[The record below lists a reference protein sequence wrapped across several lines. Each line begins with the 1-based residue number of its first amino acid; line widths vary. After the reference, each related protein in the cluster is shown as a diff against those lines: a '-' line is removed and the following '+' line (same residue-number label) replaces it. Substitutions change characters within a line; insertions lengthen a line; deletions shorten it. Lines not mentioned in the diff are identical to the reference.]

1 MILFK
6 QHQLCINDLRKEM
19 RKKQAEIDK
28 KKKSCRIVI
37 VDDDINNPNYL
48 LKDSIL
54 FLKNTL
60 MMDVRTLTDFNSF
73 SEAKQ
78 FDIIICD
85 VDGVGKSL
93 GLPDGIDVVKRL
105 KESYKDKLYAVM
117 SQEVFCMRKLNIE
130 KDISTWDKG
139 EMTNA
144 FRDGTKGTLDQKI
157 MELVNKYA
165 DPAARWEVIRSG
177 MLKNGLSIH
186 DVAKLESAYVRS
198 LLKKN
203 KNYYDKAVLR
213 LDSPINDNDEKILN
227 YINTAASILGAIV
240 TIL

>member
-1 MILFK
+1 MQQQNI
-6 QHQLCINDLRKEM
+6 
-19 RKKQAEIDK
+19 A
-28 KKKSCRIVI
+28 
-37 VDDDINNPNYL
+37 
-48 LKDSIL
+48 
-54 FLKNTL
+54 NT
-60 MMDVRTLTDFNSF
+60 F

-105 KESYKDKLYAVM
+105 KELYKDKLYAVM

-130 KDISTWDKG
+130 KDICTWDKG

-165 DPAARWEVIRSG
+165 DPAARWEVIRFG

-198 LLKKN
+198 LLKNN